1 MKIEL
6 RTFKE
11 KQIKASEVM
20 ELYKDAVWWNERT
33 EQDMEKM
40 LSQASLAVGAWKNNA
55 LIGFARAIS
64 DGIFRAY
71 IEDVVIHSSYNRK
84 GIGTQLIDKLLKEL
98 SDIDVISLFC
108 EEDLIT
114 FYSKNEFKKSKSQF
128 VLHKVK
134 R

>member
-1 MKIEL
+1 M

>member
-1 MKIEL
+1 M

-20 ELYKDAVWWNERT
+20 ELYKDAGWWNERT

-114 FYSKNEFKKSKSQF
+114 FYSKSKFKKSKSQF